1 MIRAFYREAK
11 QAISSILKLIF
22 TERGFL
28 FLSAIDKSIRYKNV
42 AKEIKNFKERNKK
55 LKILD
60 VGGGYSP
67 LCYLLDKRNFDLT
80 VLDVSKE
87 EIGQL
92 KNKKNIKTIV
102 ADASEKIPFADNS
115 FDVVASVASFEH
127 VKAAKRKKYI
137 RELKRVAK
145 KAVVLYVQTDKIAEY
160 YDRKI
165 HGFRT
170 KIGIKDEWTEEHMK
184 YGLPTTEQLK
194 KLFPNAK
201 IMKMQNASVWYCIMV
216 MQSIPIFELIFPGII
231 YALFLRW
238 FDNKKPFIAA
248 LLNWRK

>member
-1 MIRAFYREAK
+1 MIRDFYRGLK
-11 QAISSILKLIF
+11 QAISSILSLIF

-42 AKEIKNFKERNKK
+42 AKEIKKFKEKDEK

-87 EIGQL
+87 ELEQL
-92 KNKKNIKTIV
+92 KNKKNIKTII
-102 ADASEKIPFADNS
+102 ADASEKIPFANRS
-115 FDVVASVASFEH
+115 FDIVASVASFEH
-127 VKAAKRKKYI
+127 VKAEKRKKYI

-145 KAVVLYVQTDKIAEY
+145 KSVVLYVQTDKIAEY

-194 KLFPNAK
+194 AFFPDAR
-201 IMKMQNASVWYCIMV
+201 IMKMQNASVWYCIMI
-216 MQSIPIFELIFPGII
+216 MQSTPIFELIFPGII
-231 YALFLRW
+231 YALVLRW
-238 FDNKKPFIAA
+238 SDNRKPFIAT
-248 LLNWRK
+248 LLNWKK